1 MEPPLSALVP
11 ESAVHIPQVQ
21 VRAEQPVAAL
31 LPAEVLPVD
40 VLQILPA
47 YPRSQS
53 RST

>member
-21 VRAEQPVAAL
+21 VRAAQPAAAL
-31 LPAEVLPVD
+31 LPAVVLPAD
-40 VLQILPA
+40 ALRILPV
-47 YPRSQS
+47 YPQSQN